1 VDQAY
6 THSDF
11 VGFALDEFPELR
23 DDFESVTGMPTLYA
37 SIFAQ
42 RLQRAKGSAD
52 WDSYARGI
60 RLVERLW
67 DSPDP
72 ALVRALRW
80 GVMKG
85 LDFDGP
91 RGPVAW
97 EYLNPEL
104 RRAWESTRKEIEA
117 LSALP
122 RKAKRQR
129 GERQ

>member
-1 VDQAY
+1 
-6 THSDF
+6 
-11 VGFALDEFPELR
+11 
-23 DDFESVTGMPTLYA
+23 MPTLYA
-37 SIFAQ
+37 SIFSD

-72 ALVRALRW
+72 ALSRALRW

-85 LDFDGP
+85 LDFAGP

-104 RRAWESTRKEIEA
+104 RRAWESARKEIAA
-117 LSALP
+117 LSARP
-122 RKAKRQR
+122 QKPKVRKGRR
-129 GERQ
+129 P

>member
-1 VDQAY
+1 MTQPY
-6 THSDF
+6 THADS
-11 VGFALDEFPELR
+11 VRLALAEFPELA
-23 DDFESVTGMPTLYA
+23 DDFASVERMPTLSA
-37 SIFAQ
+37 SIFSG

-72 ALVRALRW
+72 ALSRALRW

-104 RRAWESTRKEIEA
+104 RRSWESARKSIAA
-117 LSALP
+117 LSARP
-122 RKAKRQR
+122 QKAKVRKGR
-129 GERQ
+129 RP